1 MTSLLAAFLCA
12 FCPCPTMPVAQQAAL
27 DTGQGGHEL
36 AIGDPGTVLGLFRL
50 NDLLAPFQRTLG
62 ERDRFAAALASLGD
76 LDGNGNSEYAVGAP
90 GDFQSRGAVWLFSL
104 APDRRVALTFKYGP
118 VEALPFALE
127 PGDRFGTALTAIGD
141 VNGDGVDDLAVGAP
155 GDDDGTTPPF
165 SDSGAVWVLFLGLD
179 GNIHGHLKFSRTAGG
194 FSGLVQPGDSFGS
207 ALAPIGDLDGNGVPD
222 LLVGAPG
229 SNDGGNNRGAL
240 WVLFFDTDQT
250 VLAARK
256 ISQTQGGFGGSL
268 ANGDGLGFSLASMGD
283 LDGDG
288 RPEVAV
294 GASSLTNG
302 DVWMLSLAADGTV
315 VHESLTAALG
325 LRGADALLNLG
336 DIDLDGV
343 NDLAVGDME
352 GNPITTFVRVLRLNA
367 DGSLKAQTSIG
378 VPTVP
383 NVGPIVGYFGAAMT
397 VAGDTDGDGNLDLA
411 VGVPSWPGRVV
422 EGGAFLLYNLAG
434 NGTTVGNPVL
444 VDARAARLPVAPNA
458 LVGEP
463 SGYGEALAPLG
474 DIDGDGFAEV
484 AVGAPGDDDGG
495 TDAGAVWIHYLSA
508 TDGLRVRKLSPYTTN
523 LPTPPGARFGASL
536 AAVGDLDGNGVVDLA
551 VGEPGSRYLDPG
563 LVRILLL
570 TPSGSL
576 LAFHTITPA
585 EAGVSQPLGFGLHLD
600 VVNDVDLD
608 GMPEL
613 LVHSASGRRVLSL
626 RADGSVLRTRPLFLA
641 VSPTTP
647 LPIVD
652 HGRAAN
658 GRRYLL
664 GCVGEVLTR
673 YELDA
678 NGLALPVGASNLGQT
693 PQGLASLGDIDGDG
707 TGDIALSLQ
716 GRVQLRLLNP
726 DLTPKAIRSFN
737 SGRAPEA
744 ISALGDLT
752 GDGVCDVGGRTA
764 FGSDTSV
771 FLAQLGGIATLD
783 FERRDTVDQLLNEN
797 GRALTPAQAGFTFAL
812 SGLGANR
819 GPAVFDSTPTGP
831 NAGGAD
837 RDLLVDSGKLLIL
850 QESLRPQQT
859 VPGIFDQPN
868 DDVDGGTF
876 VLAARRPIR
885 ALSLR
890 MIDIDPG
897 ANQGASVELFDDHG
911 RLRIYDVPA
920 GFTEDR
926 TQGGSGWR
934 RLDLTTLAPQPG
946 FAAVATAVQGTGF
959 DATRVM
965 RIEVTLGSS
974 GAIDDLVYDPYP

>member
-12 FCPCPTMPVAQQAAL
+12 LPCSTMPVLAAQQAAP
-27 DTGQGGHEL
+27 DTGAGDREL
-36 AIGDPGTVLGLFRL
+36 AIGDPGSVLGIFRL
-50 NDLLAPFQRTLG
+50 NDLLEPFQRTLG

-76 LDGNGNSEYAVGAP
+76 LDGNGNPEYAVGAP

-118 VEALPFALE
+118 VEGLPFALE
-127 PGDRFGTALTAIGD
+127 PGDHFGTALTAIGD

-179 GNIHGHLKFSRTAGG
+179 GNIQGHLKFSRTAGG

-207 ALAPIGDLDGNGVPD
+207 SLAPIGDLDGNGVPD

-229 SNDGGNNRGAL
+229 TNDGGNNRGAL

-256 ISQTQGGFGGSL
+256 ISQTQGGFAGSL
-268 ANGDGLGFSLASMGD
+268 TNGDGLGFSLASMGD

-302 DVWMLSLAADGTV
+302 DVWMLSLAPDGTV
-315 VHESLTAALG
+315 VHEGLTAALG
-325 LRGADALLNLG
+325 LRGSDALLNLG

-367 DGSLKAQTSIG
+367 DGSIKAQTSIG

-422 EGGAFLLYNLAG
+422 EGGAFLLYNLDG
-434 NGTTVGNPVL
+434 NGNTVGSPVL
-444 VDARAARLPVAPNA
+444 VDARASRLPVAPNY
-458 LVGEP
+458 LVGSP
-463 SGYGEALAPLG
+463 AGYGEALAPLG
-474 DIDGDGFAEV
+474 DVDGDGFPEV
-484 AVGAPGDDDGG
+484 AIGSPGDDDGAPN
-495 TDAGAVWIHYLSA
+495 AGAVWIHYLSPTGA
-508 TDGLRVRKLSPYTTN
+508 LRVSKLSAYTTS
-523 LPTPPGARFGASL
+523 LPLAGNELLGTSL

-551 VGEPGSRYLDPG
+551 VGAPGANG
-563 LVRILLL
+563 GFGAVRVLFLR
-570 TPSGSL
+570 PSGGL
-576 LAFHTITPA
+576 LSQRLITAA
-585 EAGVSQPLGFGLHLD
+585 EAGFSLPGQFGHHLQAIDDVNSDGVVELLAEKQLLFLRPDGSLESSVALAIPSAPGAPILDYGRAVDGRRSLLTVSSQRLTRYVLDGNGGIAHAGSGPVIQTPRSLAALG
-600 VVNDVDLD
+600 DLD
-608 GMPEL
+608 G
-613 LVHSASGRRVLSL
+613 
-626 RADGSVLRTRPLFLA
+626 DG
-641 VSPTTP
+641 
-647 LPIVD
+647 I
-652 HGRAAN
+652 
-658 GRRYLL
+658 
-664 GCVGEVLTR
+664 
-673 YELDA
+673 
-678 NGLALPVGASNLGQT
+678 
-693 PQGLASLGDIDGDG
+693 
-707 TGDIALSLQ
+707 GDIAVASA
-716 GRVQLRLLNP
+716 GRVNLQLLNA
-726 DLTPKAIRSFN
+726 DLSVKSSRTFQGGQDP
-737 SGRAPEA
+737 RALT
-744 ISALGDLT
+744 ALGDLT
-752 GDGVCDVGGRTA
+752 GDGVPDVGGTTA
-764 FGSDTSV
+764 FGNDTSV

-783 FERRDTVDQLLNEN
+783 FERRDTSDQIRNEN
-797 GRALTPAQAGFTFAL
+797 GRALPPELWGYTFTL
-812 SGLGANR
+812 TSLGANR
-819 GPAVFDSTPTGP
+819 GPAAFDSTPSGP
-831 NAGGAD
+831 NAGGQD
-837 RDLLVDSGKLLIL
+837 RDLLVDSGRVLIL
-850 QESLRPQQT
+850 QESLRPQQS
-859 VPGIFDQPN
+859 VPGIFDEPN
-868 DDVDGGTF
+868 DDVEGGTF
-876 VLAARRPIR
+876 VLTARRLIR
-885 ALSLR
+885 PLALR

-897 ANQGASVELFDDHG
+897 AGQGATVELFDALG

-946 FAAVATAVQGTGF
+946 YAAVATAVQGTGF
-959 DATRVM
+959 DETSVR